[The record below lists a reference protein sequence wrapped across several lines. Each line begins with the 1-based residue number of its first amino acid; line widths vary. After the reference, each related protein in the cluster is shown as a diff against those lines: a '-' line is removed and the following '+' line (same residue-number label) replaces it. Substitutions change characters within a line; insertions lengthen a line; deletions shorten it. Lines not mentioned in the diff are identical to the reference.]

1 MGRRLLQRLCEAA
14 AEVVRLRDQPNIA
27 LVSGFMCAPTD
38 EEAQRKADGWT
49 FFSFALRFYN
59 AHGPVAP
66 GTVDLWKE
74 YQAYRATPEGQKVM
88 TGGLIGSPATLRKRL
103 AAFEDSHID
112 QVILLNQAGKNS
124 HEDICLSLEL
134 FAREVM
140 PEFQAHEPQH
150 QEWKR
155 KVLAG
160 EIELADA
167 EANPEAEKLE
177 TARARGRA

>member
-1 MGRRLLQRLCEAA
+1 VKRLQKLCDYATN
-14 AEVVRLRDQPNIA
+14 PNIA

-74 YQAYRATPEGQKVM
+74 YQAYRATPEGQKAM

-112 QVILLNQAGKNS
+112 QVILLNQAGKNT
-124 HEDICLSLEL
+124 HEDICSSLEL
-134 FAREVM
+134 FAKDVM
-140 PEFQAHEPQH
+140 PEFQAHEPAH

-155 KVLAG
+155 RVLAG
-160 EIELADA
+160 EIELPDA

-177 TARARGRA
+177 TAKARGRA